1 MAMMQRVRLRFHV
14 PPDLYPPR
22 RRKRRPNVG
31 LWLSMIRDH
40 HADAPCP
47 SYVSNVGKRLT
58 RDTTSW
64 KTFSTAVLFARSEL
78 GRASRYG
85 QIFDAIYG
93 SHLMPSWS
101 MDDPRRWRDR
111 AEEARLVAADMKDPD
126 SKEAMLRIAKHYER
140 LADRAQR
147 LGKGLP

>member
-1 MAMMQRVRLRFHV
+1 
-14 PPDLYPPR
+14 
-22 RRKRRPNVG
+22 
-31 LWLSMIRDH
+31 
-40 HADAPCP
+40 
-47 SYVSNVGKRLT
+47 
-58 RDTTSW
+58 
-64 KTFSTAVLFARSEL
+64 
-78 GRASRYG
+78 
-85 QIFDAIYG
+85 
-93 SHLMPSWS
+93 

>member
-1 MAMMQRVRLRFHV
+1 M
-14 PPDLYPPR
+14 
-22 RRKRRPNVG
+22 
-31 LWLSMIRDH
+31 
-40 HADAPCP
+40 
-47 SYVSNVGKRLT
+47 T

-78 GRASRYG
+78 GRALRYG

-93 SHLMPSWS
+93 SHLMPSCS
-101 MDDPRRWRDR
+101 IDDPRHRRDR
-111 AEEARLVAADMKDPD
+111 AEEARLVAADMKDPN

-147 LGKGLP
+147 LGKDLPQS

>member
-1 MAMMQRVRLRFHV
+1 VARGLGPLPFHPLDKIIHQRRDVLVARHARRL
-14 PPDLYPPR
+14 
-22 RRKRRPNVG
+22 
-31 LWLSMIRDH
+31 
-40 HADAPCP
+40 
-47 SYVSNVGKRLT
+47 YVSNVGKRLT

-78 GRASRYG
+78 HRTLRYG

-101 MDDPRRWRDR
+101 IDDLRHWRDR

-126 SKEAMLRIAKHYER
+126 FKEAMLRIAKHYER

-147 LGKGLP
+147 LGKGLAQS